1 MFCKKCGYELSN
13 DCQFCPKCGCKVTI
27 VVNADVDVNAEF
39 SYCKTENTDIDV
51 DTTIMNNR
59 NTTNTADVDV
69 SSSNVEYTTVNN
81 YNTSNHYERRGP
93 GIGDIAA
100 NAVKKPHKALKTTA
114 VIAILI
120 AILITAGSIYVEY
133 FVSGPE
139 ATISKMVDAINQMDI
154 NTAVECFCPKVVG
167 EYKAMLGVGNVLLGL
182 TGLPGDMNALS
193 GLAPLMGYEYG
204 FPEMSYEILEV
215 KYSGGSFEAFPIKTN
230 GIGKLLASDAY
241 VTLEEYEKGKSVGEE
256 TIHLKKYGTDGW
268 LIEDDL
274 FK

>member
-13 DCQFCPKCGCKVTI
+13 GSRFCPKCGCEVTI
-27 VVNADVDVNAEF
+27 VVNADIDVDAEF
-39 SYCKTENTDIDV
+39 SYSKNVTTDLSA

-59 NTTNTADVDV
+59 SMTNTADVDV

-81 YNTSNHYERRGP
+81 YNTANHFERRGP
-93 GIGDIAA
+93 GVADVAA
-100 NAVKKPHKALKTTA
+100 HAVKKSHSALKTTA
-114 VIAILI
+114 IIAILI
-120 AILITAGSIYVEY
+120 AVLVSAGSIYVEY

-139 ATISKMVDAINQMDI
+139 ATISKMVDAMNQLDL

-182 TGLPGDMNALS
+182 SGLPGDMNALS

-204 FPEMSYEILEV
+204 FPEMTYEIKEV
-215 KYSGGSFEAFPIKTN
+215 EYSGGSFEAFPIKIN

-241 VTLEEYEKGKSVGEE
+241 VTLEEYEKGKSIGEE
-256 TIHLKKYGTDGW
+256 TIHLKKYGKDGW